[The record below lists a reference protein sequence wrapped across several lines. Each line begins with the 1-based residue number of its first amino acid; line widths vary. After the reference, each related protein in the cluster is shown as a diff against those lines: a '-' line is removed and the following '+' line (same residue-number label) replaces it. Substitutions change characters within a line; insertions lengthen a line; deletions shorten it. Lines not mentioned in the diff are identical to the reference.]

1 MKTLCALPWP
11 DWEIV
16 RRLGGG
22 SYGTVYEIR
31 RERFGIEERAA
42 MKLVSFPKD
51 PEEVEEQR
59 CSGYTEES
67 LVSSYR
73 QQMQRFL
80 DEYKLMLELKGG
92 VNIVR
97 CDDFQTVQHEDGIGW
112 DIFIKMELL
121 TPLKK
126 YLGREITAEQTVK
139 LGVDLC
145 KALSLCREKGII
157 HRDIKPDNIL
167 VSDAGDYKLG
177 DFGVAKTAERTMA
190 GTRTGTPNFV
200 APEVYHNEPYGK
212 SVDIYSLGMVL
223 YWMLNRRA
231 LPFLPL
237 PPQMPSPD
245 EIQEAMLRRMRGEA
259 LPRPADGSR
268 ALQDVVLK
276 ACAYRPEDRYATP
289 EAFCRALEAA
299 YAADTGVA
307 DTLRPAAP
315 PQEQPSH
322 DADATMGNNWE
333 TGSQTEA
340 QPELTDLDATEATMG
355 TCGTMAGS
363 YPGCRLN
370 ETLRLHNDPTPF
382 THARTT
388 KGDDKKVRVT
398 IFSEDAENG
407 CRIAVRS
414 CRRGEML
421 NVDVPRHAVDGQV
434 LVVDGAGHASRDG
447 GEAGDLLV
455 QLHVVGPRMSE
466 AETFQSCDAEIT
478 ADVSRLT
485 LSPGES
491 TKILLKASGDVPEVF
506 VFRAQWQP
514 DITVEFGDRLDTW
527 NTYATVTATKESE
540 GYIRFYISDKAE
552 TFDQSIHYASVD
564 VYVTV
569 QGASMQADPTAADD
583 GAIVKYLE
591 KGNQVGLSGVVN
603 SETLQRA
610 QRCMRECKTNN
621 LFILASGRLSRETVR
636 QISLLSELDS
646 LKITCMEEG
655 AWIEDLAPLKALK
668 SLHRLWLS
676 EMQITDISALA
687 DLPQLTHLFL
697 EKNVIRD
704 LTPLA
709 KLQNL
714 TELDISGNQVT
725 DLLPLEK
732 LSELEFLDFSRNQ
745 VSRLRPL
752 LGLTKIEILLMEN
765 NPVSDLTPLSAMTKL
780 KLLDISAT
788 DVTSLKGLENA
799 RSLDVLIADD
809 YRLTDL
815 SALEASGCRGALRRP

>member
-1 MKTLCALPWP
+1 MAEMKLPWP

-16 RRLGGG
+16 QRLGGG

-97 CDDFQTVQHEDGIGW
+97 CDDFQTVPHKDGIGW

-126 YLGREITAEQTVK
+126 YLGREITPEQTVK

-223 YWMLNRRA
+223 YWMLNRRV

-299 YAADTGVA
+299 YAADTGMA

-315 PQEQPSH
+315 PREQPSN

-355 TCGTMAGS
+355 TCGTMASRSGNDAS
-363 YPGCRLN
+363 QTEDPEPIHATEPKADISDDDALDAANEALWARYWELSDEEKSLLN
-370 ETLRLHNDPTPF
+370 SVK
-382 THARTT
+382 
-388 KGDDKKVRVT
+388 KGDKQ
-398 IFSEDAENG
+398 IFNASNARWWCGFLMFSFFFVELIVLSVDA
-407 CRIAVRS
+407 I
-414 CRRGEML
+414 
-421 NVDVPRHAVDGQV
+421 VDLGIVGIFVGIVPGSFF
-434 LVVDGAGHASRDG
+434 GYY
-447 GEAGDLLV
+447 
-455 QLHVVGPRMSE
+455 
-466 AETFQSCDAEIT
+466 
-478 ADVSRLT
+478 
-485 LSPGES
+485 LS
-491 TKILLKASGDVPEVF
+491 K
-506 VFRAQWQP
+506 
-514 DITVEFGDRLDTW
+514 
-527 NTYATVTATKESE
+527 
-540 GYIRFYISDKAE
+540 YIRTGKARKRWREISKE
-552 TFDQSIHYASVD
+552 
-564 VYVTV
+564 
-569 QGASMQADPTAADD
+569 M
-583 GAIVKYLE
+583 KE
-591 KGNQVGLSGVVN
+591 
-603 SETLQRA
+603 
-610 QRCMRECKTNN
+610 
-621 LFILASGRLSRETVR
+621 
-636 QISLLSELDS
+636 
-646 LKITCMEEG
+646 
-655 AWIEDLAPLKALK
+655 IE
-668 SLHRLWLS
+668 
-676 EMQITDISALA
+676 QQ
-687 DLPQLTHLFL
+687 LP
-697 EKNVIRD
+697 
-704 LTPLA
+704 
-709 KLQNL
+709 
-714 TELDISGNQVT
+714 
-725 DLLPLEK
+725 
-732 LSELEFLDFSRNQ
+732 
-745 VSRLRPL
+745 
-752 LGLTKIEILLMEN
+752 
-765 NPVSDLTPLSAMTKL
+765 
-780 KLLDISAT
+780 
-788 DVTSLKGLENA
+788 
-799 RSLDVLIADD
+799 
-809 YRLTDL
+809 
-815 SALEASGCRGALRRP
+815 

>member
-1 MKTLCALPWP
+1 MNTSCALPWP

-51 PEEVEEQR
+51 PDEVEEQR

-67 LVSSYR
+67 LVNSYR

-97 CDDFQTVQHEDGIGW
+97 CDDFQTVPHEDGIGW

-126 YLGREITAEQTVK
+126 YLGREITPEQTGK

-145 KALSLCREKGII
+145 KALSLCRKKGII

-223 YWMLNRRA
+223 YWMLNRRV

-289 EAFCRALEAA
+289 EAFRSALEAA
-299 YAADTGVA
+299 CAADTRMA
-307 DTLRPAAP
+307 DTVPDVQPVIEQRPD
-315 PQEQPSH
+315 
-322 DADATMGNNWE
+322 DADVDATMGNNWE
-333 TGSQTEA
+333 TGPQNEA

-355 TCGTMAGS
+355 TCGTMAGG
-363 YPGCRLN
+363 YPGDRLN
-370 ETLRLHNDPTPF
+370 KTLHNDQTPF
-382 THARTT
+382 AHARTT
-388 KGDDKKVRVT
+388 KGDDKKVHMT

-407 CRIAVRS
+407 CRIEVRG
-414 CRRGEML
+414 CRRGVKL

-434 LVVDGAGHASRDG
+434 LVVDGEGHASRDG

-455 QLHVVGPRMSE
+455 QLHVVGPRLFE
-466 AETFQSCDAEIT
+466 YETFQSRDAEIT
-478 ADVSRLT
+478 ADESRLT
-485 LSPGES
+485 LRPGES
-491 TKILLKASGDVPEVF
+491 TFVVLNASGDLPEAF
-506 VFRAQWQP
+506 MLRARWKHEQP
-514 DITVEFGDRLDTW
+514 DITVEFGDVKFDDRLDTW
-527 NTYATVTATKESE
+527 NTYAIITATKASE
-540 GYIRFYISDKAE
+540 GYIRFYISDMAE
-552 TFDQSIHYASVD
+552 TIDHSIHYACVD

-569 QGASMQADPTAADD
+569 QGA
-583 GAIVKYLE
+583 
-591 KGNQVGLSGVVN
+591 
-603 SETLQRA
+603 
-610 QRCMRECKTNN
+610 
-621 LFILASGRLSRETVR
+621 
-636 QISLLSELDS
+636 
-646 LKITCMEEG
+646 
-655 AWIEDLAPLKALK
+655 
-668 SLHRLWLS
+668 
-676 EMQITDISALA
+676 
-687 DLPQLTHLFL
+687 
-697 EKNVIRD
+697 
-704 LTPLA
+704 
-709 KLQNL
+709 
-714 TELDISGNQVT
+714 
-725 DLLPLEK
+725 
-732 LSELEFLDFSRNQ
+732 
-745 VSRLRPL
+745 
-752 LGLTKIEILLMEN
+752 
-765 NPVSDLTPLSAMTKL
+765 
-780 KLLDISAT
+780 
-788 DVTSLKGLENA
+788 
-799 RSLDVLIADD
+799 
-809 YRLTDL
+809 
-815 SALEASGCRGALRRP
+815 